1 MNDKKMK
8 IGCILDDSSSDED
21 SSSRKSVISN
31 FEFKPVLEGLE
42 NSKTPKMIPHNYFD
56 NESGVNQ
63 NKGLTQKSDNGEGIE
78 NSRRCSIF
86 KLGELLS
93 DIESFNESRTI
104 IKGERDLYESFLMP
118 RKSNTDSL
126 NQFRM
131 ILDEKFGDQ
140 HKNMDR
146 NLADE
151 KNQGNFPN

>member
-1 MNDKKMK
+1 MIIVQIEKYLADRPFITWNQIFDTYYVF
-8 IGCILDDSSSDED
+8 LSSGPY
-21 SSSRKSVISN
+21 
-31 FEFKPVLEGLE
+31 FE
-42 NSKTPKMIPHNYFD
+42 
-56 NESGVNQ
+56 NESTANQ
-63 NKGLTQKSDNGEGIE
+63 NKALVQKSDNGEAFD

-131 ILDEKFGDQ
+131 VLDEKFGDQ
-140 HKNMDR
+140 VRNIDLDR
-146 NLADE
+146 NVADE
-151 KNQGNFPN
+151 KNHGKFPD